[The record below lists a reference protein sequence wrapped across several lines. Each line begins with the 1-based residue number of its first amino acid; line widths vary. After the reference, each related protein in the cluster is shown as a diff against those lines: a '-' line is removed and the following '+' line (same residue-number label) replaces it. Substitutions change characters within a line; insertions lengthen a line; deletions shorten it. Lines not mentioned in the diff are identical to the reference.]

1 MENLETWLAQT
12 QKQRDALFAHS
23 KSQIP
28 TDKSS
33 LDDDIEKSIRA
44 AEAAGAQ
51 FAMSRF
57 YLTGAIA
64 EAFAAIP
71 PDVKGQARE
80 ILIDDKVKTIQ
91 LLHDNLENLAKS
103 LNSRVKASCNGRRS
117 LL

>member
-1 MENLETWLAQT
+1 MEALKTWLAQT
-12 QKQRDALFAHS
+12 QKQRDALFQHS
-23 KSQIP
+23 RSRIP
-28 TDKSS
+28 TDKGE

-57 YLTGAIA
+57 YLTGAITD
-64 EAFAAIP
+64 AFAAIP
-71 PDVKGQARE
+71 PEVKGQARE
-80 ILIDDKVKTIQ
+80 ILIDDKVKVVQ
-91 LLHDNLENLAKS
+91 LLHDNLENLARS